1 MREKNSNAI
10 KTSAFVRSFLSNPH
24 IPVEETAQLRL
35 TGIGGGRK
43 SGPEGKR
50 IDALSALTFLSREM
64 LLLDHL

>member
-1 MREKNSNAI
+1 MREKNSYAI

-50 IDALSALTFLSREM
+50 IDALSALAFLSREM